1 MNDLNPLPFC
11 FMYGN
16 CLGWTIYGYL
26 CNDYFITTSN
36 FPGAALG
43 AFYMASVMHVCGYE
57 VALLDNEIWTSSLE
71 DGEGKVDSV
80 AEKEERSR
88 LRQTREQQ
96 FTMLTIFLWAC
107 PLMWGFLGTLSFTYF
122 VPELGNR
129 GTNTA
134 MLIIGSVCG
143 VFAMAY
149 FASPLSTAYQVIK
162 EGDASSLYPPMVIAN
177 IVNCSCWVIYGYFA
191 IEDPMV
197 WGQNAAGLTLQAFNL
212 LLILTIPRTRANELE
227 AKERRQANEMTRL
240 EIEGLQVNVVGDSE
254 KGAAP

>member
-96 FTMLTIFLWAC
+96 FTTLTIFLWAC

-134 MLIIGSVCG
+134 MLIIGSMCG

-177 IVNCSCWVIYGYFA
+177 IINCSCWVVYGYFA

-197 WGQNAAGLTLQAFNL
+197 WGQNAAVIQYLE
-212 LLILTIPRTRANELE
+212 RMKKMSRAIFLFVCQ
-227 AKERRQANEMTRL
+227 KKSL
-240 EIEGLQVNVVGDSE
+240 
-254 KGAAP
+254 

>member
-96 FTMLTIFLWAC
+96 FTTLTIFLWAC

-134 MLIIGSVCG
+134 MLIIGSMCG

-177 IVNCSCWVIYGYFA
+177 IINCSCWVVYGYFA

-197 WGQNAAGLTLQAFNL
+197 WGQNAAGLALQAFNL

-227 AKERRQANEMTRL
+227 AKERRQANEMTSL
-240 EIEGLQVNVVGDSE
+240 EIEGLQVNVGGDPA